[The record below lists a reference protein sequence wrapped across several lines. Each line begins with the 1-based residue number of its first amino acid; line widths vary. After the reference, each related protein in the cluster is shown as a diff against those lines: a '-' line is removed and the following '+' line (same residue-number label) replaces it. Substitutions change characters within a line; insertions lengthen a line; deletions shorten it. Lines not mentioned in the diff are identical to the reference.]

1 MNPLLIP
8 GSALSMMSH
17 RRRDRSIYTPEQITE
32 LEENFKIC
40 HFLTGTRKTELADQ
54 LGLSEKQVKIWFQ
67 NRRMKHKKEGKEVM
81 PDPNLNLLPGAH
93 PGGFAGHMAEE
104 VFGRKPDVKQE
115 LVLGGAPVMADP
127 RLRHMRR
134 GEHSGSQSGSE
145 SN

>member
-8 GSALSMMSH
+8 GSALSMSMMSH

-93 PGGFAGHMAEE
+93 PGGFN
-104 VFGRKPDVKQE
+104 
-115 LVLGGAPVMADP
+115 LV
-127 RLRHMRR
+127 
-134 GEHSGSQSGSE
+134 
-145 SN
+145 